1 MRTGLAHSE
10 GHGSICSADYYYL
23 ASPSLNLGPKLGR
36 GWGDGAKQK
45 PGRGELSSCPPRPSP
60 SLPLTP
66 FNLLLLCAPTTEPAP
81 SPCEPSLAAM
91 PLPRAPLDPQRPFHH
106 ASAPCPAPLPNMCG
120 AHGLLPRPGAAS
132 RGQETEISPLG
143 RFSSAQRA
151 WGLCRAPLS
160 SPHASS
166 R

>member
-23 ASPSLNLGPKLGR
+23 ASPSPN
-36 GWGDGAKQK
+36 GAKQK

-66 FNLLLLCAPTTEPAP
+66 FNLLLLCALTTEPAP

-91 PLPRAPLDPQRPFHH
+91 PLPCAPLDPQRPFHH
-106 ASAPCPAPLPNMCG
+106 ASTPCPAPCPTCAEPMASCQGLGLPAEAKRQKSHRSVG
-120 AHGLLPRPGAAS
+120 FLLPS
-132 RGQETEISPLG
+132 VLG
-143 RFSSAQRA
+143 GFA
-151 WGLCRAPLS
+151 GLR
-160 SPHASS
+160 
-166 R
+166 